1 MTGLKQAG
9 RTKNALRNSVWGLI
23 YNVMNLFMPFAIRTI
38 ILYVFNEEYLGL
50 NSLFSSIIAVLS
62 LAELGFGSAVVY
74 SMYKPIAE
82 NDTPRIC
89 AILRLYKRIYLIIG
103 IIVLA
108 SGLAVT
114 PFLPFLIHGTYPHE
128 INIYLIFIIFLVNSS
143 ISYFFFSYRES
154 VLQATQRNDIVNKT
168 LLIVRFLMYVSQIAI
183 IFLLKNYYLYLI
195 ALPIATFIGNAIN
208 YLIAKKTFPDYF
220 PDGTLESNDIRNI
233 KKQVGGLM
241 ISKIAAISRNS
252 MDNIAISVFVGLTA
266 VAIYSNYF
274 YIMNA
279 VHGFLSVLMISIR
292 AGIGNSIAKESK
304 EKNYRDFKKFTFLY
318 SWISGICACCFLCCY
333 QHFMLIWV
341 DKSELVFPFQTMVLF
356 VIYFYLLTM
365 MDVRNVYIDAT
376 GVWWQNKTR
385 PIVEALSNIALNFL
399 FAYFW
404 GVDGILWAT
413 IITVVFV
420 NLAFGSRVLFK
431 EYFTM
436 FKCKEYLLPQ
446 IFYFLV
452 TFISCILVNKICEFL
467 PSYGFLWMLLKLV
480 ICLTFPNL
488 IFLLSY
494 LITPEYAYIREVSNT
509 LTNILF
515 RKRKQKNLS

>member
-1 MTGLKQAG
+1 MAVLKQTG

-23 YNVMNLFMPFAIRTI
+23 YNIMNLFAPFAIRTI

-82 NDTPRIC
+82 NDTPKIC
-89 AILRLYKRIYLIIG
+89 ALLRLYKRIYLIIG

-108 SGLAVT
+108 CGLAVT
-114 PFLPFLIHGTYPHE
+114 PFLSFLIHGTYPQE
-128 INIYLIFIIFLVNSS
+128 INIYVIFIIFLVNAS

-154 VLQATQRNDIVNKT
+154 VLQATQRNDIINKT
-168 LLIVRFLMYVSQIAI
+168 MLIVRFSMYAVQIVV
-183 IFLLKNYYLYLI
+183 LLLAKNYYLYLI
-195 ALPIATFIGNAIN
+195 ALPFATFVGNTIN
-208 YLIAKKTFPDYF
+208 YFVAKKAFPDYF
-220 PDGTLESNDIRNI
+220 PNGTLQSDDIRNI

-252 MDNIAISVFVGLTA
+252 MDSIAISVFVGLTA
-266 VAIYSNYF
+266 VAMYSNYF
-274 YIMNA
+274 YILNA

-292 AGIGNSIAKESK
+292 AGIGNSIAKETK
-304 EKNYRDFKKFTFLY
+304 EKNYRDLKKFTFLY
-318 SWISGICACCFLCCY
+318 SWISGLCACCFLCCY

-341 DKSELVFPFQTMVLF
+341 DKSELVFPFHTMVLF

-385 PIVEALSNIALNFL
+385 PIVEALGNIALNFL

-413 IITVVFV
+413 IITVVFI

-431 EYFTM
+431 EYFTK
-436 FKCKEYLLPQ
+436 FKCGDYLLPQ
-446 IFYFLV
+446 IMYFLV
-452 TFISCILVNKICEFL
+452 VFIACIIVNRVCGFL
-467 PSYGFLWMLLKLV
+467 PSSGFLWLLLKLF
-480 ICLTFPNL
+480 ICLTIPN
-488 IFLLSY
+488 IVFLLSY
-494 LITPEYAYIREVSNT
+494 LETPEYVYLKEAS
-509 LTNILF
+509 LMLKSALF
-515 RKRKQKNLS
+515 KKRK